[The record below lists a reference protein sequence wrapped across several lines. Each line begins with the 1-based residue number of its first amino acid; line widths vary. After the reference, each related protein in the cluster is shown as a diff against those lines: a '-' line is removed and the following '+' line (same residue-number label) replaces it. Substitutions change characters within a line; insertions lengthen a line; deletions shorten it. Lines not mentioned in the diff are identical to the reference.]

1 MKKEVLKKL
10 IQEKAEELQKQRI
23 DDLESKGWLEG
34 LYLKVNGYT
43 VKNYNEALIEVLAE
57 LL

>member
-10 IQEKAEELQKQRI
+10 IQEKVEELQKQRI
-23 DDLESKGWLEG
+23 DELESKGWLEG